1 MPHRYKVREIAQQSG
16 LSEATVDR
24 VLNKRPGVREN
35 TRAEVMQAIADLD
48 KQRAQ
53 LRLNGRRYLIDV
65 VMQTPQRFSDAFRAA
80 VEAEL
85 PAFAPA
91 MLRARFHLWE
101 TGSTTQMVDALGRLR
116 GSHGVILKAQ
126 DEPEVAEAIDRL
138 VESGVPVV
146 TYATD
151 VPASARCSYVGID
164 NHGAGVTAAY
174 LMGQWLGPAPSDVLI
189 TLSRNVFRG
198 EGEREVGFRS
208 ALRGSGRQIVEVTDS
223 DGIDATNERLVLEAL
238 ERNPSVEAVYSVGGG
253 NAATVAA
260 FERLGRAVPSFH
272 CARPRRRQPAAAA
285 RRPDLGR
292 PAQRSARR
300 CTAGDAADTAGA
312 RSTARRAGSAGA
324 DPGHHAVQPAR
335 LDSEPCLLRHAVAP
349 YPDKLAVRRDDPH
362 VGSARVLATSYR
374 SVTISLEKTFRRNV
388 TKNTLLSHGVGV
400 HTSLNSVFGRSVT
413 QMSPVSRVKPRLR
426 KCNNRYCE

>member
-1 MPHRYKVREIAQQSG
+1 VHRYKVREIAQQSG

-101 TGSTTQMVDALGRLR
+101 TGSTAQMVDVLARLR

-126 DEPEVAEAIDRL
+126 DDPEVAEAIDRL
-138 VESGVPVV
+138 VDGGVPVV

-189 TLSRNVFRG
+189 TVSRNVFRG

-208 ALRGSGRQIVEVTDS
+208 ALRGSGRQIVEVSDS

-238 ERNPSVEAVYSVGGG
+238 DANPSIEAVYSVGGG

-260 FERLGRAVPSFH
+260 FERLGRPCRVFIAHDLDADNRQLLRAGRISVVLH
-272 CARPRRRQPAAAA
+272 NDLRADARLALRLILQERGALPAALSASA
-285 RRPDLGR
+285 ELPAGNNFLRETVSQQRDERHTFVSSSRRT
-292 PAQRSARR
+292 R
-300 CTAGDAADTAGA
+300 C
-312 RSTARRAGSAGA
+312 
-324 DPGHHAVQPAR
+324 
-335 LDSEPCLLRHAVAP
+335 
-349 YPDKLAVRRDDPH
+349 
-362 VGSARVLATSYR
+362 
-374 SVTISLEKTFRRNV
+374 
-388 TKNTLLSHGVGV
+388 
-400 HTSLNSVFGRSVT
+400 
-413 QMSPVSRVKPRLR
+413 
-426 KCNNRYCE
+426 